1 MVIPEDMARLSWA
14 LKSKVETDVKNVHTN
29 HSSYNCG
36 RTITRITG
44 STGKD
49 YRSETIES
57 DRERVQC
64 ETHHVEV
71 KAFLI
76 RTVVEMEGGWGGLG
90 NRSHQTSV
98 RALNGASCHTD
109 GLLLGR
115 PIRVDTD
122 VTQGVSRI
130 RGEKKGNEPDEEGR
144 VGGIVPGKV

>member
-1 MVIPEDMARLSWA
+1 MLNQCSH
-14 LKSKVETDVKNVHTN
+14 KSLC
-29 HSSYNCG
+29 SYDCG
-36 RTITRITG
+36 RTITRMTE
-44 STGKD
+44 SAGKD
-49 YRSETIES
+49 YRPETTES
-57 DRERVQC
+57 DRETVEC

-71 KAFLI
+71 EAFLV
-76 RTVVEMEGGWGGLG
+76 RTGVEVEGGWGGLG

-122 VTQGVSRI
+122 VTQGDSRI